1 MIDGVPVADTEKFA
15 ASPDNFDRGSR
26 WRILEPL
33 IAALEPKCE
42 DPSLVDPTTSKNLEG
57 KQLSTEKDVIKM
69 NYQNKFKRAKFE
81 IEALQPYIN
90 YIKKPIV
97 DKNILLSNIQFIKN
111 IDSTKIHNRQNGY
124 VPSDQI
130 FHQRE
135 VYWPFQKK
143 KWRQY
148 INMRAKLDCAG
159 DKTKDGLGYK
169 LNPFK
174 PQGIEQHL
182 FLYIFQ
188 GLHPTPQLIMK
199 TR

>member
-1 MIDGVPVADTEKFA
+1 
-15 ASPDNFDRGSR
+15 
-26 WRILEPL
+26 
-33 IAALEPKCE
+33 
-42 DPSLVDPTTSKNLEG
+42 
-57 KQLSTEKDVIKM
+57 M

-97 DKNILLSNIQFIKN
+97 DKNILLSNIQFTKN

-124 VPSDQI
+124 VPSD
-130 FHQRE
+130 R
-135 VYWPFQKK
+135 PFQKK
-143 KWRQY
+143 KWCQY